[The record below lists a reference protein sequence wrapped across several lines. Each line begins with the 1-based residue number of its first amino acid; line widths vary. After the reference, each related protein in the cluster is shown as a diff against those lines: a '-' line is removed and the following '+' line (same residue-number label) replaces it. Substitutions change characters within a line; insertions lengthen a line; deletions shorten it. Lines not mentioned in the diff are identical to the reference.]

1 MQELT
6 LFRTSVNVY
15 SEVSLR
21 VKQDHMAMFTA
32 FTCNPSSGQ
41 GYKRCVWIESENSSG
56 SGTSLWITVGKM
68 LDILK
73 QTHSCSLY
81 FGKSQKHIL
90 RTNQCHGRTGVTRP
104 LSCFLTSS
112 QNSPHLDSVISV
124 FQRGKRIYPQKSVD
138 SYAISFK

>member
-1 MQELT
+1 MCILRAVWG
-6 LFRTSVNVY
+6 LSRIMWPCLLHSLVN
-15 SEVSLR
+15 
-21 VKQDHMAMFTA
+21 HH
-32 FTCNPSSGQ
+32 Q
-41 GYKRCVWIESENSSG
+41 GKVTWDVAEESENSSG
-56 SGTSLWITVGKM
+56 LGTSLWITVGKM

-81 FGKSQKHIL
+81 FGRSQKHIL
-90 RTNQCHGRTGVTRP
+90 RTNQCHGRTGVARP

-138 SYAISFK
+138 NYVISFK